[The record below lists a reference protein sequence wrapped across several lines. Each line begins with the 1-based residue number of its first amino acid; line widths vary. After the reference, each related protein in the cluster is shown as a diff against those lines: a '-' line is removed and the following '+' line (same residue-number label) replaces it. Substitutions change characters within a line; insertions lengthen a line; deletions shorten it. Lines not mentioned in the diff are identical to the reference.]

1 MHLKKNEPSLNNTLL
16 NHQRSQFS
24 ADSGQD
30 ASSDVIA
37 THIRNLFDS
46 PVSNRSTANRSHA
59 FSPIQ
64 VVFLNK
70 ITATTTSASRI
81 TNFEEKKK
89 KRSKIRHFWPQR
101 SRKKKLI
108 NKNKEKNLREL
119 LYRLT
124 NTVCYS

>member
-64 VVFLNK
+64 VVFLDK

-81 TNFEEKKK
+81 ANFEEKKK
-89 KRSKIRHFWPQR
+89 KNAAKSGIFGRNDRA
-101 SRKKKLI
+101 KK
-108 NKNKEKNLREL
+108 N
-119 LYRLT
+119 
-124 NTVCYS
+124 